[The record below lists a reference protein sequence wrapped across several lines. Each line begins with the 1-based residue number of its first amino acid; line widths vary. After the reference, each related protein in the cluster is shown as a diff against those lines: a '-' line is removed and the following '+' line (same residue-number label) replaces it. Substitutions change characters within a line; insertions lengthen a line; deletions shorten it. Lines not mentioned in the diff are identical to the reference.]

1 MLRLRIERATMHN
14 GLNKTTTHTTGEK
27 EADKE
32 NIAKL
37 FDQKNLEIKM
47 TTANEDNDDFD
58 TNGCQQS

>member
-14 GLNKTTTHTTGEK
+14 GLNKTTTGEK

-32 NIAKL
+32 NIAK